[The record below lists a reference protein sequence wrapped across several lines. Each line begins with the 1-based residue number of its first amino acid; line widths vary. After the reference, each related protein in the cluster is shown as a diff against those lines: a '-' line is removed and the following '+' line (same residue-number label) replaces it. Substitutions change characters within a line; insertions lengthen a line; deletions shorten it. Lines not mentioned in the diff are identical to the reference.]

1 MSIRRARP
9 LLGTFCEICISDAG
23 NASPQAAI
31 EAAFAVIKQ
40 IDEGLSF
47 HRPDSELSRLNAGA
61 GNWVEL
67 SRHSMRLLRLAK
79 SLGKLSAN
87 RFNVTLGA
95 ELVSRGALPQHQHG
109 HFLPRGK
116 WQDIELA
123 SNKARLKR
131 PVLLTLDG
139 IAKGYAV
146 DLAVACLKRYGVRSG
161 SVNAGGDL
169 KAFGDIPTRVQLR
182 SDKGFGVSLYLCNQA
197 LASSRHGAAPTP
209 NFPALVLTDRPAPGE
224 AELHTVIAPFAW
236 RADALTKIAAFG
248 EPGLVRA
255 LGGQLPT
262 EIIAR
267 NSA

>member
-9 LLGTFCEICISDAG
+9 LLGTFCEICISNAG

-79 SLGKLSAN
+79 GLGKLSAN

-109 HFLPRGK
+109 HFLPRGN

-146 DLAVACLKRYGVRSG
+146 DLAVACLKHCGIRSG

-182 SDKGFGVSLYLCNQA
+182 SDEGFGVSLYLCNQA

-209 NFPALVLTDRPAPGE
+209 AYPALVLTDRPAPGKT
-224 AELHTVIAPFAW
+224 ELHTVIAPFAW

-267 NSA
+267 NTA